1 MQLTNLQEAQTS
13 FDSSILS
20 FDDDLR
26 ALKSAMAASPTITS
40 SQSHASLSQSPIP
53 EHLQAL
59 ETHAQE
65 MASLLDSL
73 VSHFD
78 LCVNAIRHT
87 EGGYAAV
94 RNAASNQPPG
104 AEPVSV
110 SGVMSTSQHTD
121 EEKPLS
127 VEERREM
134 LGVLETDANQV
145 EDVVVE
151 LRERLNEMESRYE
164 IITDHVAN
172 LSAMYDTTIS
182 AFTML
187 EAVSAHLPGYLM
199 SASDFKLQWEDTKMA
214 IQDQL
219 DELEAMRVFYENY
232 HASYDGLLLEV
243 YRRKQNEEKVK
254 GMIKKTMEQIE
265 KIREADMREREAFRG
280 DVEDFIPGDLWEGVG
295 AAAPQWNIVPNTSS
309 SKSLENKATPNLSKS
324 VVEAAG
330 RRDRERQRLNR

>member
-1 MQLTNLQEAQTS
+1 
-13 FDSSILS
+13 
-20 FDDDLR
+20 
-26 ALKSAMAASPTITS
+26 
-40 SQSHASLSQSPIP
+40 
-53 EHLQAL
+53 
-59 ETHAQE
+59 

-110 SGVMSTSQHTD
+110 SGVMSPSQHTD
-121 EEKPLS
+121 DEKPLS
-127 VEERREM
+127 DEERREM

-145 EDVVVE
+145 EDVVIE
-151 LRERLNEMESRYE
+151 LRERLNDMESRYE
-164 IITDHVAN
+164 IITEHVAN
-172 LSAMYDTTIS
+172 LSAAYNDTIS
-182 AFTML
+182 TFNIL
-187 EAVSAHLPGYLM
+187 ESISEHLPGYLM
-199 SASDFKLQWEDTKMA
+199 AASDFKLQWEDTKLA
-214 IQDQL
+214 IQEQL
-219 DELEAMRVFYENY
+219 DELEAMRIFYENY

-254 GMIKKTMEQIE
+254 GLIKKTMEQIQ

-280 DVEDFIPGDLWEGVG
+280 DVEDFMPGDLWDGVG
-295 AAAPQWNIVPNTSS
+295 AAAPQWDIVQATNSS
-309 SKSLENKATPNLSKS
+309 TKAIENKATPDLSKS

-330 RRDRERQRLNR
+330 KRDRERQRLNR